1 MPTERTSVTPN
12 NNNNNNKHS
21 KISNDTQPKKIPHG
35 KKQEKEEKEKDKKK
49 GHKEP
54 TKSLC
59 PARHCRPR
67 PPRKNFTLGTYQLKR
82 TIIHKLIFRG
92 A

>member
-1 MPTERTSVTPN
+1 MPTERTLITP

-21 KISNDTQPKKIPHG
+21 KISNDTQAKKIPHG
-35 KKQEKEEKEKDKKK
+35 KKKKKKKRRKIKK

>member
-1 MPTERTSVTPN
+1 MPTKRTSITP
-12 NNNNNNKHS
+12 NNNNKHS

-35 KKQEKEEKEKDKKK
+35 QKKKKKKRRKIKK